1 MKEVI
6 ALSNDI
12 ITIDGYT
19 VIHSFFVGEKNV
31 IVAENLKAD
40 YRFLCAYL
48 EENEVF
54 SQFTDCALS
63 NDYLEIMMLYC
74 DRAKEQVTNCK
85 EQGLGDITVI
95 TPDMCR
101 KLNEGETY
109 KGKVVAL
116 KPESLRREYE
126 NAENQL
132 YYAVSGNGL
141 NPKGLGTK
149 IYAYNIATKAHH
161 YIRNY
166 DVLGVVDKD
175 KLPEW
180 AKPKLT
186 KIKKEIKEKEERRNE
201 R

>member
-1 MKEVI
+1 MN
-6 ALSNDI
+6 NDI

-40 YRFLCAYL
+40 YRYVCAYL
-48 EENEVF
+48 EENEYF
-54 SQFTDCALS
+54 SQFTDCLLS
-63 NDYLEIMMLYC
+63 NDYIEIMELYC
-74 DRAKEQVTNCK
+74 DRAKEQVVKCK
-85 EQGLGDITVI
+85 EQSLGDKTVI
-95 TPDMCR
+95 TPEMCR
-101 KLNEGETY
+101 TLNDGETY

-116 KPESLRREYE
+116 KTESLRREYG

-132 YYAVSGNGL
+132 FYAASGNGL
-141 NPKGLGTK
+141 NPNGLGTK
-149 IYAYNIATKAHH
+149 IFGYNLATKAHH

-186 KIKKEIKEKEERRNE
+186 EIKKEIKEKEERRNE

>member
-1 MKEVI
+1 MN
-6 ALSNDI
+6 NDI
-12 ITIDGYT
+12 VTIDGYM

-40 YRFLCAYL
+40 YRYVCAYL

-74 DRAKEQVTNCK
+74 DRAKEQVENCK
-85 EQGLGDITVI
+85 AQSLGDKTVI
-95 TPDMCR
+95 TPEMCR

-116 KPESLRREYE
+116 KTDSLRREYE

-132 YYAVSGNGL
+132 FYAVGGNGI
-141 NPKGLGTK
+141 NPNGLGTK
-149 IYAYNIATKAHH
+149 VYGYNLATKAH
-161 YIRNY
+161 YYNRNY
-166 DVLGVVDKD
+166 NIIGVVKD
-175 KLPEW
+175 ECLPEW
-180 AKPKLT
+180 AKTKLT
-186 KIKKEIKEKEERRNE
+186 EIKKDIKNKEVRHNE

>member
-1 MKEVI
+1 MN
-6 ALSNDI
+6 NDI
-12 ITIDGYT
+12 VTIDGYM

-40 YRFLCAYL
+40 YRYVCAYL

-74 DRAKEQVTNCK
+74 DRAKEQVENCK
-85 EQGLGDITVI
+85 AQSLGDKTVI
-95 TPDMCR
+95 TPEMCR

-116 KPESLRREYE
+116 RTDSLRREYE

-132 YYAVSGNGL
+132 FYAVGGNGI
-141 NPKGLGTK
+141 NPNGLGTK
-149 IYAYNIATKAHH
+149 VYGYNLATKAH
-161 YIRNY
+161 YYNRNY
-166 DVLGVVDKD
+166 NIIGVVKD
-175 KLPEW
+175 ECLPEW
-180 AKPKLT
+180 AKTKLT
-186 KIKKEIKEKEERRNE
+186 EIKKDIKNKEVRHNE

>member
-1 MKEVI
+1 MN
-6 ALSNDI
+6 NDI
-12 ITIDGYT
+12 VTIDGYM

-40 YRFLCAYL
+40 YRYVCAYL

-63 NDYLEIMMLYC
+63 NDYLEIMTLYC
-74 DRAKEQVTNCK
+74 DRAKEQVENCK
-85 EQGLGDITVI
+85 AQSLGDKTVI
-95 TPDMCR
+95 TPEMCR

-116 KPESLRREYE
+116 KTDSLRREYE

-132 YYAVSGNGL
+132 FYAVGGNGI
-141 NPKGLGTK
+141 NPNGLGTK
-149 IYAYNIATKAHH
+149 VYGYNLATKAH
-161 YIRNY
+161 YYNRNY
-166 DVLGVVDKD
+166 NIIGVVKD
-175 KLPEW
+175 ECLPEW
-180 AKPKLT
+180 AKTKLT
-186 KIKKEIKEKEERRNE
+186 EIKKDIKNKEVRHNE

>member
-1 MKEVI
+1 MN
-6 ALSNDI
+6 NDI
-12 ITIDGYT
+12 VTIDGYM

-40 YRFLCAYL
+40 YRYVCAYL

-63 NDYLEIMMLYC
+63 NDYLEIMTLYC
-74 DRAKEQVTNCK
+74 DRAKEQVENCK
-85 EQGLGDITVI
+85 AQSLGDKTVI
-95 TPDMCR
+95 TPEMCR

-116 KPESLRREYE
+116 KTDSLRREYE

-132 YYAVSGNGL
+132 FYAVGGNGI
-141 NPKGLGTK
+141 NPNGLGTK
-149 IYAYNIATKAHH
+149 VYGYNLATNAHYYNRNYNI
-161 YIRNY
+161 I
-166 DVLGVVDKD
+166 GVVKD
-175 KLPEW
+175 ECLPEW
-180 AKPKLT
+180 AKTKLT
-186 KIKKEIKEKEERRNE
+186 EIKKDIKNKEVRHNE

>member
-1 MKEVI
+1 MN
-6 ALSNDI
+6 NDI

-40 YRFLCAYL
+40 YRYVCAYL
-48 EENEVF
+48 EENEYF
-54 SQFTDCALS
+54 SQFTDCLLS
-63 NDYLEIMMLYC
+63 NDYIEIMELYC
-74 DRAKEQVTNCK
+74 DRAKEQVVKCK
-85 EQGLGDITVI
+85 EQSLGDKTVI
-95 TPDMCR
+95 TPEMCR
-101 KLNEGETY
+101 TLNDGETY

-116 KPESLRREYE
+116 KTESLRREYG

-132 YYAVSGNGL
+132 FYAASGNGL
-141 NPKGLGTK
+141 NPNGLGTK
-149 IYAYNIATKAHH
+149 IFGYNLANKAHH
-161 YIRNY
+161 NIRNY

-186 KIKKEIKEKEERRNE
+186 EIKKEIKEKEERRNE